1 MTKDDKGCP
10 GMTGMTREDHG
21 CLPMTG
27 MTRMTKDD

>member
-1 MTKDDKGCP
+1 MTRDDKGCP
-10 GMTGMTREDHG
+10 GMTGMTRDDHG

>member
-1 MTKDDKGCP
+1 MTRDDKGCP
-10 GMTGMTREDHG
+10 GMTGMTRDEHG